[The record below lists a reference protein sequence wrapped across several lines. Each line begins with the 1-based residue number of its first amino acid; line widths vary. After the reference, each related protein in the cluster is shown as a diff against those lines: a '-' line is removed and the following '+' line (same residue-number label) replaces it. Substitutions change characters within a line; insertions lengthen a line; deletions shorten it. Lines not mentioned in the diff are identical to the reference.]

1 MASKLKL
8 AVMKKQNQPPSARE
22 VFARNLRRARRLK
35 EVSQEELALRANLS
49 RTYLS
54 QVESGS
60 RNVSIDNMSLLAQAV
75 GVSLRDLVDPELF
88 NTLDNLTE

>member
-1 MASKLKL
+1 
-8 AVMKKQNQPPSARE
+8 MKKPNQPPSARE
-22 VFARNLRRARRLK
+22 VFARNLRRARRLR

-49 RTYLS
+49 RTYVS

-88 NTLDNLTE
+88 NTLGNLSE

>member
-1 MASKLKL
+1 
-8 AVMKKQNQPPSARE
+8 MKKPNQPPSARE
-22 VFARNLRRARRLK
+22 VFARNLRRARRLRD
-35 EVSQEELALRANLS
+35 VSQEELALRANLS
-49 RTYLS
+49 RTYVS

-88 NTLDNLTE
+88 NTLGNLSE